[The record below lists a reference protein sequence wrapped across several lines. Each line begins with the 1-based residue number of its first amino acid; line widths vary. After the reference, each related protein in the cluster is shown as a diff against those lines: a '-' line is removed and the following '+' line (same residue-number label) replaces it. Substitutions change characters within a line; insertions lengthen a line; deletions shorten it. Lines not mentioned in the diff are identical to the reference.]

1 MIFSRGVWYMV
12 VSVFFF
18 SCMSLMVK
26 LLPHIPSTQVVFFR
40 SLISFVLSYMMLRQ
54 QKVSVWGNNRKIL
67 LLRGLCGA
75 VALILYYETLQNIPL
90 ASAVTIGFLAPI
102 FTTLLGIFIIGEK
115 VFKLQWLFFLLAFGG
130 VVLVQG
136 FDARVATLYFVIGIV
151 ATFFSGLAQNFIR
164 KMNTQEHPLVIVF
177 YFPLITTPITGLY
190 SAFNWVAPQGW
201 DWVILISIG
210 LFTQFAQYFMTKS
223 IQLEELSKVSI
234 IRYLGIVYALIFGYL
249 FFDETYTVFAYA
261 GMLLAVVGVILNLW
275 YKQHK
280 TSLKERAIRREKV
293 KS

>member
-1 MIFSRGVWYMV
+1 
-12 VSVFFF
+12 
-18 SCMSLMVK
+18 L
-26 LLPHIPSTQVVFFR
+26 
-40 SLISFVLSYMMLRQ
+40 
-54 QKVSVWGNNRKIL
+54 GNNRKVL
-67 LLRGLCGA
+67 LFRGLCGA

-115 VFKLQWLFFLLAFGG
+115 VYKLQWLFFLLAFGG

-136 FDARVATLYFVIGIV
+136 VDTRVATFYFAIGIV

-164 KMNTQEHPLVIVF
+164 KVNTQEHPLVIVF
-177 YFPLITTPITGLY
+177 YFPLITTPITGVY

-201 DWVILISIG
+201 DWAVLISIG

-223 IQLEELSKVSI
+223 IQLEELSRVSI

-261 GMLLAVVGVILNLW
+261 GMLLAVLGVILNLW
-275 YKQHK
+275 YKQRK
-280 TSLKERAIRREKV
+280 TKVEEREIRKKKV
-293 KS
+293 SS